1 MQGKTQKLMVT
12 NAKELHK
19 PVMLERTIELLRPAI
34 EGKPATVVDCTLGL
48 GGHSEALLS
57 QFPELTVIGIDRDD
71 SAIALASERLRDF
84 GSRFVPVA
92 AIYDELSDVLAELEL
107 TEVEGIL
114 LDLGV
119 SSMQL
124 DRADRGFS
132 YAQDAP
138 LDMRMNQG
146 SGKTAADLLATLDHG
161 ELARIFRDYG
171 EERFASQVAREIVNT
186 RAEKPIKTSGDLNA
200 IIDRTIPQAPGKT
213 SGHPGKRIYQALRI
227 AVNDELRVLERT
239 MPQAID
245 ALAVGGRIVVMSYH
259 SLEDGI
265 VKRYLQEAATSTTP
279 VEMPIELPGTSPRLN
294 ILTRGVER
302 ATELELE
309 QNPRAQSARL
319 RAAEKL
325 EVR

>member
-1 MQGKTQKLMVT
+1 
-12 NAKELHK
+12 
-19 PVMLERTIELLRPAI
+19 MLDRTIELLRPAI
-34 EGKPATVVDCTLGL
+34 EGKQATVVDCTLGL

-57 QFPELTVIGIDRDD
+57 QFPDLTVIGIDRDD
-71 SAIALASERLRDF
+71 TAIKLASERLREF
-84 GSRFVPVA
+84 GARFVPVA
-92 AIYDELSDVLAELEL
+92 AIYDELSEVLSELEL

-124 DRADRGFS
+124 DIADRGFS

-186 RAEKPIKTSGDLNA
+186 RANHPIRTSKDLNA
-200 IIDRTIPQAPGKT
+200 IIDRSIPQAPGKT
-213 SGHPGKRIYQALRI
+213 AGHPGKRVYQALRI

-265 VKRYLQEAATSTTP
+265 VKKALQEAATSTTP
-279 VEMPIELPGTSPRLN
+279 IEMPIELPGTSPRLN
-294 ILTRGVER
+294 ILTKGVER
-302 ATELELE
+302 ATELELD

>member
-1 MQGKTQKLMVT
+1 MNLSASQ
-12 NAKELHK
+12 LHR
-19 PVMLERTIELLRPAI
+19 PVMLDRTIELLRPAI
-34 EGKPATVVDCTLGL
+34 EGKKATVVDCTLGL
-48 GGHSEALLS
+48 GGHSEALLTL
-57 QFPELTVIGIDRDD
+57 FPDLTVIGIDRDD
-71 SAIALASERLRDF
+71 SAIRLASERLREF
-84 GSRFVPVA
+84 GARFVPVA
-92 AIYDELSDVLAELEL
+92 AIYDELSDVLSELEI

-124 DRADRGFS
+124 DLADRGFS

-186 RAEKPIKTSGDLNA
+186 RDAHPIRSSKDLNA
-200 IIDRTIPQAPGKT
+200 IIERSIPQAPGKT
-213 SGHPGKRIYQALRI
+213 TGHPGKRVYQALRI

-265 VKRYLQEAATSTTP
+265 VKQALQEAATSTTP
-279 VEMPIELPGTSPRLN
+279 IEMPIELPGTSPRLN
-294 ILTRGVER
+294 ILTKGVER
-302 ATELELE
+302 ATELELD